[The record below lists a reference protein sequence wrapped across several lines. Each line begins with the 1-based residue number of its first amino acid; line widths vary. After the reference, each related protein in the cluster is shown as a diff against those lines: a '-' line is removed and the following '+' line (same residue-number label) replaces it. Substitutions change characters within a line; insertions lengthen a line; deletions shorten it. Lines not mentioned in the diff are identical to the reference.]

1 MKTVFM
7 GTPDFAVPCLEKL
20 TEMGE
25 EVVGVFTQP
34 DKPVGRKQMLTASPV
49 KVFAEE
55 HSLTVYQ
62 PNSLKNEET
71 VNLLKKLSPEL
82 IVVTAYGK
90 ILPKEVLDLPK
101 YGCINI
107 HASLLPKYRGA
118 APIQWS
124 ILNGDVYTGI
134 TSMQMDTGLDT
145 GDILI
150 QKEVSIGKNETS
162 GELFDRLKIL
172 GAEVLEITIERLKA
186 GELKPAK
193 QLEDEATYVTT
204 LDKSICPVD
213 FKKTASEI
221 HNKVRGLNPWPVAT
235 FKLNGI
241 TFKLWETRPSGKTDL
256 LPGTVIE
263 SDTKLVIACGN
274 NTSIELLSIQ
284 PEGKKRMNVSDYL
297 RGNKIVVNSLAE

>member
-25 EVVGVFTQP
+25 EVVVVFTQP

-55 HSLTVYQ
+55 HSLPVYQ

>member
-55 HSLTVYQ
+55 HSLPVYQ